1 MKRCP
6 QCYAIY
12 QGTGIFCE
20 NDGRRLLDNP
30 GIIAGDDELV
40 PDAPVQ
46 RSNSTAVATGLGGV
60 LIGVV
65 LCGGAYVAYSLL
77 KPETGASEHTRSAH
91 EAQLRETSPPRPAPA
106 RSVATEPTP
115 DGSPSPEEPKTVASP
130 EPAPSQVET
139 VAAARLNGGPV
150 STGGT
155 PSESSENAKAKT
167 IIEMQDG
174 SIVEVDAAW
183 KDGQG
188 VWYRRGGL
196 VSFVEGPRVKA
207 ITARTEPKTS
217 PANSQ

>member
-6 QCYAIY
+6 QCYEIY

-20 NDGRRLLDNP
+20 NDGQRLLETP
-30 GIIAGDDELV
+30 GIVVADDELV
-40 PDAPVQ
+40 PDAPSK
-46 RSNSTAVATGLGGV
+46 RSSSTAVAIGLGGV

-77 KPETGASEHTRSAH
+77 KPEAGTNERTPSAH
-91 EAQLRETSPPRPAPA
+91 EAQVRETSQPRPAPA

-115 DGSPSPEEPKTVASP
+115 DESPSPEEPETVASP
-130 EPAPSQVET
+130 EPAPPQAET
-139 VAAARLNGGPV
+139 VAAARFNGGPV
-150 STGGT
+150 STGG
-155 PSESSENAKAKT
+155 PASKSSENVKT

-183 KDGQG
+183 KDEQG

-217 PANSQ
+217 SSANQ

>member
-1 MKRCP
+1 MMKRCP
-6 QCYAIY
+6 QCNAIY

-20 NDGRRLLDNP
+20 NDGRRLLDFP
-30 GIIAGDDELV
+30 GIDDELV

-46 RSNSTAVATGLGGV
+46 RSNSVAVGLAGV

-77 KPETGASEHTRSAH
+77 KPEAGTSERVLSPH
-91 EAQLRETSPPRPAPA
+91 EAQVRETAPPRPAPA
-106 RSVATEPTP
+106 RSVEAEPTP
-115 DGSPSPEEPKTVASP
+115 DESPSPEEAETVASP
-130 EPAPSQVET
+130 EPAPPQRET
-139 VAAARLNGGPV
+139 VAAARLNAGPV
-150 STGGT
+150 STGG
-155 PSESSENAKAKT
+155 PASESAEGAKVKT

-207 ITARTEPKTS
+207 ITARTEPKTA
-217 PANSQ
+217 PANGQ

>member
-6 QCYAIY
+6 KCYAVY

-20 NDGRRLLDNP
+20 NDGRRLLDTS
-30 GIIAGDDELV
+30 GILSR
-40 PDAPVQ
+40 
-46 RSNSTAVATGLGGV
+46 RSNSTSLATGLAGI
-60 LIGVV
+60 LIGIV
-65 LCGGAYVAYSLL
+65 LCGGAYIAYSLL
-77 KPETGASEHTRSAH
+77 KPQPETSDPARSTH

-106 RSVATEPTP
+106 RTIEAEPAP
-115 DGSPSPEEPKTVASP
+115 DASPSPEEPETVASP
-130 EPAPSQVET
+130 EPAPTQAET
-139 VAAARLNGGPV
+139 VAAARFNGGPV
-150 STGGT
+150 STGG
-155 PSESSENAKAKT
+155 PASKNPENTKT
-167 IIEMQDG
+167 IIEMEDG

-217 PANSQ
+217 PSADSK

>member
-20 NDGRRLLDNP
+20 NDGQRLLDIP
-30 GIIAGDDELV
+30 GIVVGNDDLV
-40 PDAPVQ
+40 PDAPS
-46 RSNSTAVATGLGGV
+46 RSNSTSVAMALAGV

-77 KPETGASEHTRSAH
+77 KPEPETTERARSQL
-91 EAQLRETSPPRPAPA
+91 EAQLRETSQPRPAPA
-106 RSVATEPTP
+106 RTTEAAPEPTA
-115 DGSPSPEEPKTVASP
+115 SPAEEEVSAAAASP
-130 EPAPSQVET
+130 EPAQPQTET
-139 VAAARLNGGPV
+139 MARLNRGPV
-150 STGGT
+150 STGEPASATTDG
-155 PSESSENAKAKT
+155 EKMNT

-174 SIVEVDAAW
+174 SILEVDAAW
-183 KDGQG
+183 KDTQG

-207 ITARTEPKTS
+207 ITARAEPKA
-217 PANSQ
+217 PAAGNR

>member
-20 NDGRRLLDNP
+20 NDGSRLLEVP
-30 GIIAGDDELV
+30 GIIVGDDELV
-40 PDAPVQ
+40 PDAPS
-46 RSNSTAVATGLGGV
+46 RRNSTPVAIGLSGV
-60 LIGVV
+60 LIGVM

-77 KPETGASEHTRSAH
+77 MPASETNEQTRSPL
-91 EAQLRETSPPRPAPA
+91 ETQVRETSQPRPAPA
-106 RSVATEPTP
+106 RTIEAAPEPGESPTEE
-115 DGSPSPEEPKTVASP
+115 EEPEAVASP
-130 EPAPSQVET
+130 EPAQPQTET
-139 VAAARLNGGPV
+139 MAARLDRGPV
-150 STGGT
+150 STGEP
-155 PSESSENAKAKT
+155 PSASAEKANVKT

-183 KDGQG
+183 KDAQG

-207 ITARTEPKTS
+207 ITARAEP
-217 PANSQ
+217 AAAGNQ

>member
-20 NDGRRLLDNP
+20 NDGQRLLDVP
-30 GIIAGDDELV
+30 GVVVQEEDLV
-40 PDAPVQ
+40 PDTPS
-46 RSNSTAVATGLGGV
+46 RKSNSTPVAIGLAGI

-77 KPETGASEHTRSAH
+77 KPDSESNERTRSPL
-91 EAQLRETSPPRPAPA
+91 EAQMRESSQPRPAPA
-106 RSVATEPTP
+106 RTTEAAPEPTA
-115 DGSPSPEEPKTVASP
+115 SPADEEEPEAVASP
-130 EPAPSQVET
+130 EPAQPQTET
-139 VAAARLNGGPV
+139 MAARLNRGPV
-150 STGGT
+150 STGE
-155 PSESSENAKAKT
+155 PASARADDSNVKT

-183 KDGQG
+183 KDAQG

-207 ITARTEPKTS
+207 ITARAEPK
-217 PANSQ
+217 AAAAGNQ